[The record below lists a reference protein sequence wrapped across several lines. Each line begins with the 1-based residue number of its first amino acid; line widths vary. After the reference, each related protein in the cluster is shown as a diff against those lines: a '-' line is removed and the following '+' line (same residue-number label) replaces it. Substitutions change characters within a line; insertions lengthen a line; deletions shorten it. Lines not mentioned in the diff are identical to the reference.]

1 MIEVDICVPD
11 EWPSHFQS
19 QLQPYDYFEEM
30 APLFCTSDIPFEAIG
45 PHMQQHV
52 RENGLLEKPRRL
64 LVGVMKARKLLLAS
78 PLLQWYLQHGL
89 EVKNIYQVIEYTPMK
104 CFQSFVTNVTE
115 ARRQG
120 DDDPKLSVIA
130 DTNKKIGNSA
140 YGGLIMDKLKHRNV
154 QYIQGVDEAQKAVNK
169 PDFVNLTLLE
179 DSVYEVEKAK
189 SKIVLDL
196 PIQLGYF
203 ILQYAKLR
211 MLEFYYDFMDRYCQR
226 TDFMYCEM
234 DTDSAYMAISGKSLD
249 CIVKPHME
257 QQYIR
262 GLYDFCNQLD
272 IEANA

>member
-1 MIEVDICVPD
+1 
-11 EWPSHFQS
+11 
-19 QLQPYDYFEEM
+19 
-30 APLFCTSDIPFEAIG
+30 
-45 PHMQQHV
+45 MQQHV